1 MKTKQI
7 PTPGPTKDLSL
18 PYNNANPSAAAFVL
32 TENAPALTPALS
44 TQKTRLGYDIPV
56 PTRKAV
62 LGDLKRVAKAPKP
75 KR

>member
-1 MKTKQI
+1 MKSKQI
-7 PTPGPTKDLSL
+7 PTPTPTKDLSL

-32 TENAPALTPALS
+32 TQNVPALTPTLR

-62 LGDLKRVAKAPKP
+62 LADLKRVAKPPKL
-75 KR
+75 KS